1 MTTPHPFS
9 DLLRDAIRESGLSA
23 YAVAKRSGVAIQ
35 MITRWL
41 AGERDITL
49 TTADRIAA
57 GLGIDPRKKSPKK
70 SPVAS

>member
-1 MTTPHPFS
+1 MTTTPLS
-9 DLLRDAIRESGLSA
+9 DLLREAIRDSGLTA

-57 GLGIDPRKKSPKK
+57 GLGIDPRKNSRKK
-70 SPVAS
+70 SPIAS